1 MPYPRASMI
10 FYFNHWNSWKKF
22 MVCFESES
30 ESCSVVWVP
39 LTIQSMEFSR
49 PEHLSGQPF
58 PSPGDLP
65 NAEIEPRSPTL
76 RVDSLTAEPPGKPK
90 NTGVGSLSLLQR
102 IFYTQELDQGLLHC
116 RQILYQL
123 SYQGSSG
130 TREVLL

>member
-1 MPYPRASMI
+1 
-10 FYFNHWNSWKKF
+10 

-65 NAEIEPRSPTL
+65 NAGIKPRSPAL
-76 RVDSLTAEPPGKPK
+76 QADSLLTELQGKEWEIQDNLIYFNCP
-90 NTGVGSLSLLQR
+90 NLAHGAVRRFSFFNIYFLFGCTGS
-102 IFYTQELDQGLLHC
+102 
-116 RQILYQL
+116 
-123 SYQGSSG
+123 
-130 TREVLL
+130 

>member
-1 MPYPRASMI
+1 
-10 FYFNHWNSWKKF
+10 
-22 MVCFESES
+22 MVCFESESES
-30 ESCSVVWVP
+30 ESCSVVWAP

-76 RVDSLTAEPPGKPK
+76 LVDSLTAEPPGKPK

-102 IFYTQELDQGLLHC
+102 IFYT
-116 RQILYQL
+116 
-123 SYQGSSG
+123 
-130 TREVLL
+130 